1 MAETQTF
8 ATHRRYF
15 PLFHFF
21 IIPMLLLNVILRV
34 VYLWRHAGARMAW
47 WDVAFGVV
55 LLLGALAGRLMTLT
69 VQDRL
74 IRLEESVRMQRL
86 LPDDLRGRVSEFT
99 TGQMI
104 SLRFCPDD
112 ELPALARIVL
122 TDKIHSRD
130 EIKKRI
136 KSWRADELPRA

>member
-8 ATHRRYF
+8 ASHRRYY

-21 IIPMLLLNVILRV
+21 IVPMLLINVILRV

-74 IRLEESVRMQRL
+74 IRLEETVRMQRI
-86 LPDDLRGRVSEFT
+86 LPDDLRGRVGEFSP
-99 TGQMI
+99 GQMI

-112 ELPALARIVL
+112 ELPELARNIL

-136 KSWRADELPRA
+136 KNWRGDSGPRA